1 MTRINVGVDPRE
13 IPKKALNAEHRE
25 IVRIPNMV
33 REGRHKNISK
43 APKEFT
49 LCTGHVLFFATRIGY
64 LKRRYQAIYDACIA
78 KNINVQS
85 FLTAFEGIPEQY
97 MNDYTPTLSDR
108 EKIITRMNEN
118 DYDIEPIEFG
128 QERDVTL

>member
-25 IVRIPNMV
+25 IVRIPNDL
-33 REGRHKNISK
+33 RKGKYKNLSK

-49 LCTGHVLFFATRIGY
+49 LGEGHVLFFATRIGY
-64 LKRRYQAIYDACIA
+64 LKRRYQAIYDACIE

-85 FLTAFEGIPEQY
+85 FITAFEDIPEKY
-97 MNDYTPTLSDR
+97 MNDYTPTEADR
-108 EKIITRMNEN
+108 EIIIARMQEN
-118 DYDIEPIEFG
+118 GYDIESVPFG
-128 QERDVTL
+128 ERDKTL

>member
-33 REGRHKNISK
+33 REGKFKNLSK
-43 APKEFT
+43 APKEFC
-49 LCTGHVLFFATRIGY
+49 LGEGHVLFFATRIGY
-64 LKRRYQAIYDACIA
+64 LKRRYQAIYDACIE

-85 FLTAFEGIPEQY
+85 FITAFEDIPEKY
-97 MNDYTPTLSDR
+97 MNDYTPTESDR
-108 EKIITRMNEN
+108 EKIIIRMNEN
-118 DYDIEPIEFG
+118 GYDIERVPFG
-128 QERDVTL
+128 ERDVSL